1 MPIFVQHYIF
11 SVLVFKQKLMTIHQ
25 SYFKFLKPFTRL
37 QFTLLPYWIISASEV
52 FQQHIEK
59 IIEGSEWERNTEDDI
74 IMWVWTLK
82 KLDIHTKQVLNRIR
96 TSGLKLKKDKCVF
109 AASQLMFLRHIT
121 SGKEISTDSEKFRA
135 IKDMLF
141 PRFK

>member
-1 MPIFVQHYIF
+1 MQHYIF

-109 AASQLMFLRHIT
+109 CSIGTNVFETHNIRKGDFYRFRESQGNQRH
-121 SGKEISTDSEKFRA
+121 D
-135 IKDMLF
+135 F
-141 PRFK
+141 PQI

>member
-1 MPIFVQHYIF
+1 M
-11 SVLVFKQKLMTIHQ
+11 
-25 SYFKFLKPFTRL
+25 
-37 QFTLLPYWIISASEV
+37 
-52 FQQHIEK
+52 
-59 IIEGSEWERNTEDDI
+59 IEGSEGERNTQDDI
-74 IMWVWTLK
+74 IMWVWILN

-109 AASQLMFLRHIT
+109 AASKLMFLRDIT
-121 SGKEISTDSEKFRA
+121 SGKEISTDSEKVSA

>member
-1 MPIFVQHYIF
+1 MPIFVQNYIF
-11 SVLVFKQKLMTIHQ
+11 SVLVFKQKLMRIHQ
-25 SYFKFLKPFTRL
+25 SYFTFLKPFTRP

-59 IIEGSEWERNTEDDI
+59 IIEGSECERNTQDDI
-74 IMWVWTLK
+74 IMWVCTLN
-82 KLDIHTKQVLNRIR
+82 KLDIHTKQVLNRIQ
-96 TSGLKLKKDKCVF
+96 TSDLKLKKDKCVF
-109 AASQLMFLRHIT
+109 AASELMFLRHTT
-121 SGKEISTDSEKFRA
+121 SGKEISTDSEKVRA